1 MRRIRR
7 DRNLPEIELTPLIDV
22 LFMLIV
28 FFVLTAVFSESSL
41 PVRLP
46 KAVGE
51 HSQGDSITLTLDAN
65 GSVFLG
71 RETLS
76 EGEAVERSFASYCE
90 GKKILVAADRDV
102 PYGAVVSLLE
112 KLRIRGVGSAGLLVE
127 ASEDR

>member
-28 FFVLTAVFSESSL
+28 FFVLTAVFTESSL
-41 PVRLP
+41 SVRLP

-51 HSQGDSITLTLDAN
+51 HAQGDSVTLTLDAN

-71 RETLS
+71 RATLS